1 VKPDPN
7 DHNFTQKVFVMLN
20 ASFRFASPAVLGI
33 SIFASVCLNKPQ
45 AWSQEAPQIIAQN
58 PMLPASALE
67 SLRSQLNPF
76 QPQKLHMLLLKPEV
90 QAELEFDRL
99 SFNQVNSAMMELNKK
114 QMESSISLKSIERTD
129 REALNERLEKLRTH
143 QAERERAIEDALN
156 ELFPPEKSRR
166 LKQIAL
172 QVQIQ
177 EVGLDMVLVYGAIGE
192 SLKLTDAQRDELA
205 AKAEEYEVEKQAKI
219 RKIVEDY
226 DNKLLKQLSPKQRK
240 QVDEQIGEHFEY
252 DTRPPARQMFKNIRD
267 LQKRRSP
274 LP

>member
-1 VKPDPN
+1 
-7 DHNFTQKVFVMLN
+7 
-20 ASFRFASPAVLGI
+20 LG
-33 SIFASVCLNKPQ
+33 A
-45 AWSQEAPQIIAQN
+45 
-58 PMLPASALE
+58 
-67 SLRSQLNPF
+67 
-76 QPQKLHMLLLKPEV
+76 
-90 QAELEFDRL
+90 
-99 SFNQVNSAMMELNKK
+99 
-114 QMESSISLKSIERTD
+114 TD

-252 DTRPPARQMFKNIRD
+252 DTRPLARQMFKNIRD
-267 LQKRRSP
+267 LQKGRSP